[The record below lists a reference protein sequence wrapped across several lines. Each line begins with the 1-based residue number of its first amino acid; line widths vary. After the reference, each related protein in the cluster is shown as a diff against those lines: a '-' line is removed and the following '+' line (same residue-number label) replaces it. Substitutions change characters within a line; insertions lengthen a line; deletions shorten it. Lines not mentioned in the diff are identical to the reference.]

1 LNKGIKVGMN
11 KISLVGFTNG
21 SSVRSVVPLIDT
33 EEKAIERHVFTDDL
47 VDGIIDLIRSE
58 DKIINKIIRILEA
71 E

>member
-1 LNKGIKVGMN
+1 MN
-11 KISLVGFTNG
+11 KISLVGLTNG

>member
-1 LNKGIKVGMN
+1 MN

-33 EEKAIERHVFTDDL
+33 EEKAIERHAFTDDL

>member
-1 LNKGIKVGMN
+1 MN

-33 EEKAIERHVFTDDL
+33 EEKAIELHVFTDDL

>member
-58 DKIINKIIRILEA
+58 DNIINKIIRILEA

>member
-1 LNKGIKVGMN
+1 LNKGFKVGLN

-33 EEKAIERHVFTDDL
+33 EEKAIERLVFIYDL
-47 VDGIIDLIRSE
+47 VDRIIDLIRSE
-58 DKIINKIIRILEA
+58 DNIINKIIRIVEA

>member
-1 LNKGIKVGMN
+1 MN

-33 EEKAIERHVFTDDL
+33 EEKAIERLVFTYDL

-58 DKIINKIIRILEA
+58 DNIINKIIRIVEA